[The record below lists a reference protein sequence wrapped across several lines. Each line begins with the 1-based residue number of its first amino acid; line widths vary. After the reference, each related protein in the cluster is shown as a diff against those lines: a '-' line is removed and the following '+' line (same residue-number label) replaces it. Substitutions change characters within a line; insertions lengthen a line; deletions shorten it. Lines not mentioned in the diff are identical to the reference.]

1 MISNKQYIKAQQIIR
16 DYELQQKEKGTP
28 VYNGKRGDYL
38 TYVGG
43 SKSQYLAIGTM
54 YRLTTSPWG
63 SPRGDLVS
71 IINDKGRRFV
81 TKKKYFISIN
91 GLI

>member
-16 DYELQQKEKGTP
+16 DYELQQREKGTP
-28 VYNGKRGDYL
+28 VYNGKRGDYV

-54 YRLTTSPWG
+54 YRLTKP
-63 SPRGDLVS
+63 PFRDLVS